1 MTEKTFQDF
10 NLHPDLLH
18 ALTSNNFQMPTQ
30 IQALSFQPVIEGHDL
45 FAMAETGSGKTAA
58 FALPLIQHIIS
69 NNKVPEAESALYLV
83 MSPTREL
90 AHQTCS
96 VIKKFGESLGIRV
109 ALVIGGE
116 DTQRQKNETKNGVH
130 FLVATPGRLIDL
142 YKQKVL
148 KFNNVAGIIF
158 DEADRLFDMGFKD
171 DIGFIL
177 GKLPRTRQIL
187 MFSATNNFDVLHTAY
202 NFGAKPI
209 EINLSKDNIVV
220 DQINQSL
227 IHVGDGEKM
236 SVLVGL
242 LKKYPD
248 TYGMIFCNTKS
259 ETHVVAKWLEMLSSK
274 RPDLGLNFKVR
285 AISGNLDQ
293 SKRTKLM
300 ADFRAKKINL
310 LICTDVAARGL
321 DIVDVTLVINYDL
334 PQDPSNYVHRI
345 GRTGRA
351 GKDGRAI
358 SLCGYNDTEFLG
370 PIEEFI
376 KAKIPVQHVEES
388 DIVRDI
394 GARPRLQEREFEQD
408 HDEHRHDRRGGA
420 RNSRPEIRDNGRE
433 RNKKPP
439 FPQQQ
444 TKINAKGPA
453 FTTPKELAV
462 KPIGTSSKLAEE
474 NNCCSGEKCTGKNDS
489 FNKASLKSN
498 QEIKCNEVIIKSSN
512 FDVALQEAMG
522 KLGLDSKEMISHEI
536 LEKGKRAF
544 FGLFGKRENKY
555 KFSYCPN
562 YEVMA
567 QSFLD
572 KVLELAKLELSH
584 NISYKKDHLCVD
596 FVGAD
601 EELLTQNRFDLL
613 EALEFVMR
621 KFFIK
626 KAHIHKD
633 FRIDFTCNGQSN
645 NQFQEQNEPREF
657 RGNGR
662 SSRREGPSDKR
673 LEELALR
680 MKQKVLDKK
689 RPVVLNAMG
698 PRDRRIIHQTLG
710 NDKQVKTTSLGNGH
724 YKKIE
729 ISPI

>member
-1 MTEKTFQDF
+1 K
-10 NLHPDLLH
+10 
-18 ALTSNNFQMPTQ
+18 
-30 IQALSFQPVIEGHDL
+30 
-45 FAMAETGSGKTAA
+45 
-58 FALPLIQHIIS
+58 
-69 NNKVPEAESALYLV
+69 
-83 MSPTREL
+83 
-90 AHQTCS
+90 
-96 VIKKFGESLGIRV
+96 
-109 ALVIGGE
+109 
-116 DTQRQKNETKNGVH
+116 QR
-130 FLVATPGRLIDL
+130 
-142 YKQKVL
+142 VL
-148 KFNNVAGIIF
+148 KFNMVAGIIF

-171 DIGFIL
+171 DISFIL
-177 GKLPRTRQIL
+177 GKLPRERQIL

-259 ETHVVAKWLEMLSSK
+259 ETHVVAKWLEMLSLK
-274 RPDLGLNFKVR
+274 RPDLGLNFRVK

-293 SKRTKLM
+293 AKRTKLM

-334 PQDPSNYVHRI
+334 PQDASNYVHRI

-388 DIVRDI
+388 DIVRAI
-394 GARPRLQEREFEQD
+394 GSRPRLREREFEQD
-408 HDEHRHDRRGGA
+408 HDDFRRNRHGREK
-420 RNSRPEIRDNGRE
+420 NSRAETREDGRD
-433 RNKKPP
+433 RNRKPP
-439 FPQQQ
+439 FSSRPQPVTPQPK
-444 TKINAKGPA
+444 TINAKGPA
-453 FTTPKELAV
+453 FTNPKEIAV
-462 KPIGTSSKLAEE
+462 KPSKSSSNLAQE
-474 NNCCSGEKCTGKNDS
+474 NSCCSGGMCAGPVNESKKVD
-489 FNKASLKSN
+489 FKPN
-498 QEIKCNEVIIKSSN
+498 QEIKCNEVIITSVN
-512 FDVALQEAMG
+512 FDLALKEAMQKMG
-522 KLGLDSKEMISHEI
+522 IERKELVSHEI
-536 LEKGKRAF
+536 LEEGKRAF
-544 FGLFGKRENKY
+544 FGLFGKRKNKY
-555 KFSYCPN
+555 KFCYSPN
-562 YEVMA
+562 YEMMA
-567 QSFLD
+567 QTFLD
-572 KVLELAKLELSH
+572 KVLELASLELSH
-584 NISYKKDHLCVD
+584 SITYKKDNLSVD
-596 FVGAD
+596 FVGTD
-601 EELLTQNRFDLL
+601 EELLTHNRFDLL
-613 EALEFVMR
+613 EALEFLMR

-626 KAHIHKD
+626 QAHIHKD

-645 NQFQEQNEPREF
+645 YRSQGQNEQREF
-657 RGNGR
+657 RGNGNAP
-662 SSRREGPSDKR
+662 RREGPSDKR

-729 ISPI
+729 ISPL

>member
-10 NLHPDLLH
+10 NLQPDLMNI
-18 ALTSNNFQMPTQ
+18 LTGNNFLVPTQ
-30 IQALSFQPVIEGHDL
+30 IQVLSFQHVLEGHDL

-58 FALPLIQHIIS
+58 FAIPLLQHILTT
-69 NNKVPEAESALYLV
+69 NKNPEPESALYLV

-96 VIKKFGESLGIRV
+96 VIKKFGEKLGIRV
-109 ALVIGGE
+109 ALIIGGE
-116 DTQRQKNETKNGVH
+116 DTQKQKDETKNGVH

-142 YKQKVL
+142 YKQRVL
-148 KFNNVAGIIF
+148 KFNNVVGIIF

-171 DIGFIL
+171 DISFIL
-177 GKLPRTRQIL
+177 SKLPRERQIL

-236 SVLVGL
+236 SVLVGI
-242 LKKYPD
+242 LKKYPE

-259 ETHVVAKWLEMLSSK
+259 ETHVVASWLEMLSQK
-274 RPDLGLNFKVR
+274 RPELGLNFRVR
-285 AISGNLDQ
+285 AISGDLDQ

-321 DIVDVTLVINYDL
+321 DIVDVSLVINYDL
-334 PQDPSNYVHRI
+334 PQDASNYVHRI

-388 DIVRDI
+388 DIVRNI
-394 GARPRLQEREFEQD
+394 GSRPRLREREFEQD
-408 HDEHRHDRRGGA
+408 NDDFRRDRQ
-420 RNSRPEIRDNGRE
+420 RPPMRDNGRD
-433 RNKKPP
+433 RNKRPP
-439 FPQQQ
+439 VSSRPQPVTSAPQL
-444 TKINAKGPA
+444 INAKGPA
-453 FTTPKELAV
+453 FTKPKEIAV
-462 KPIGTSSKLAEE
+462 KPVGP
-474 NNCCSGEKCTGKNDS
+474 SGIIPKKPAFTP
-489 FNKASLKSN
+489 N
-498 QEIKCNEVIIKSSN
+498 QESQCNEVIITSSN
-512 FDVALQEAMG
+512 FDAALKEAMT
-522 KLGLDSKEMISHEI
+522 KMGLESKDLVSHEI

-555 KFSYCPN
+555 KFSYSPN

-567 QSFLD
+567 QTFLD
-572 KVLELAKLELSH
+572 KVLELASLELSH
-584 NISYKKDHLCVD
+584 SITYKKDQLVVD
-596 FVGAD
+596 LVGTD

-613 EALEFVMR
+613 EALEFLTR
-621 KFFIK
+621 KYFIK

-645 NQFQEQNEPREF
+645 VRAQAQNDQREF
-657 RGNGR
+657 RGNGNGHAP
-662 SSRREGPSDKR
+662 RREGPSDKR

-729 ISPI
+729 ISPV